1 MTDRP
6 DDRARA
12 LTRRLGWASIAL
24 AAPQLARPDAVARA
38 AGVDDAAEAPNFIFA
53 VGARELLHAVAL
65 LAGPSSMIWTRVAG
79 DAVDLTVL
87 NRARS
92 ARRGGRR
99 SRASAATMA
108 VAGITA
114 LDLYAAVR
122 SRRARQH
129 GKGRPGPL
137 KVDASISVNRPPQ
150 EAYDYWRDFERL
162 PTFMRHLQSVTVGAD
177 GRSHWKA
184 DAPIRRSVEW
194 DAELTG
200 DEPGRRL
207 SWKSLRGAD
216 IDNSGTVHF
225 APTPDGSGTEV
236 RVTLHY
242 DIPGGVVGRA
252 VAKLLGEEPDQQVR
266 DDLRRFKQV
275 LETGD
280 VVRSDA
286 LPQGTD
292 ARHQVIQRPAQ
303 PVRSK
308 EDAR

>member
-24 AAPQLARPDAVARA
+24 AVPQLARPDAVARA
-38 AGVDDAAEAPNFIFA
+38 AGVDDAAEAPNVVFA

-79 DAVDLTVL
+79 DALDLTVL

-92 ARRGGRR
+92 ARRGERR
-99 SRASAATMA
+99 SRASAATA
-108 VAGITA
+108 VVAAITA

-122 SRRARQH
+122 SSRAGQH

-150 EAYDYWRDFERL
+150 EVYDYWRDFERL

-236 RVTLHY
+236 RVNLHY
-242 DIPGGVVGRA
+242 DLPGGAVGRA